1 MKNRE
6 NVTNQKPNDGLI
18 SLSFFKNSY
27 LYGIITEN
35 QAIKL

>member
-1 MKNRE
+1 MLQTKNLTMDRF
-6 NVTNQKPNDGLI
+6 PYP
-18 SLSFFKNSY
+18 FFKILNY